1 MYEILWY
8 VHRPVPRT
16 CSCAPFEGQTL
27 LVSRD
32 ERFRAPAFLAALFV
46 IVIVKAALEVP
57 ASNGVDY

>member
-8 VHRPVPRT
+8 VHRAPRT
-16 CSCAPFEGQTL
+16 CSCAPFEGQPL

-32 ERFRAPAFLAALFV
+32 ERFRAPAFLATLSA
-46 IVIVKAALEVP
+46 IVNFKAALEVL